1 MREWLE
7 KQKKQEKSMLDAVGI
22 QCRQV
27 ADELVPQV
35 RLCALEN
42 DMCADIWVKV
52 HFEFEDDK
60 TEIWSEGAVE
70 FPAKQSVSECFELG
84 YASENEDADGESG
97 DSGETGTES

>member
-70 FPAKQSVSECFELG
+70 FPPKQSVSECFALG
-84 YASENEDADGESG
+84 YPKDDDRESG
-97 DSGETGTES
+97 DSGEPGADS